1 MSRMASVVCVSTV
14 SMRPVTNSR
23 LGSTFS
29 IIISGLTM
37 ALSLRTACSTLWSFM
52 LARGFIWV
60 VPGRFGDRSVV
71 LGRNRLRRSGWVVR
85 RLRSGWAWI
94 EDVN

>member
-1 MSRMASVVCVSTV
+1 MSRMVSAVCVSTV

-37 ALSLRTACSTLWSFM
+37 VLFSRTACSTLWSFM
-52 LARGFIWV
+52 LAHGFIWV
-60 VPGRFGDRSVV
+60 VLGRLGERSVV
-71 LGRNRLRRSGWVVR
+71 LGRSRLRRSG
-85 RLRSGWAWI
+85 
-94 EDVN
+94 